1 MLGTNEMPLT
11 IVSAAEKRYN
21 GRIAVG
27 LGPLHNERL
36 KKIPGTTYWRKGS
49 CWTLPL
55 AWTSVLMLGSLAKE
69 IKHQIRPSKELAAWV
84 VQAKQEWA
92 ELAARSSVLSIES
105 DEPDGLFAHQRAD
118 IEWLAYDG
126 ATRGRLLLNEMGCL
140 AGDTMIN
147 VNRAGKGSRMRL
159 DWIVSQMGTEYR
171 GQGTGTWRPD
181 IPTRVARAELD
192 GSIRLAT
199 VVNAWA
205 SGTKET
211 YEVITESGRSIRAT
225 DEHPFLTVDG
235 WARLDQLSV
244 GLPVMVNTGRSLRKP
259 QTKKAYRTVGGMAAH
274 PYVVWMGA
282 RPTVLEHRLVA
293 EAGINGLDPQVFI
306 DKVTQGHVEGF
317 VFLDPAEFAVHHLD
331 RDHRNN
337 DPNNLAV
344 LTHEAHTALHSR
356 EDSGTARVLEHT
368 GTEKIVSI
376 AKFGE
381 EMTYDIE
388 VADDPHNFL
397 ANGFVVHNTGK
408 TRSVIMTLAALK
420 LAGAFPALVVCP
432 KIVSHRGWSD
442 EWATA
447 DPDVRVMVAEGTLP
461 NRRKAI
467 KAVANGEADVLV
479 IGYESMRGHT
489 RYEGYGSI
497 ALKRCPSCHGPTI
510 ETATEDSPLIPESK
524 CQAHPKELNQ
534 IEWKAIIL
542 DEAHRA
548 LNASSQTRMALSG
561 VVNYTGPDTRRWL
574 ITGTPVSKD
583 PDGIWSLLHIA
594 DPECWPVRGTWVN
607 RYCEKGFNSGGFE
620 VVIGYDTTYETEFR
634 KSFDAISRRVL
645 KEMVLDLPDILR
657 GTTLVHEVEMGTE
670 QRKLYEA
677 MRDEMIV
684 QLKEGTLLAANAAV
698 QVGRLTLLASAAGFP
713 GDTPGEML
721 LRAPSCKIDELVEMI
736 KNKELPDSWCAA
748 FTSRRMLR
756 LTVAELVKKGLFE
769 EWQIGIIDGGATDA
783 DRNLAVKRFQGGDIP
798 VVFYTHAAG
807 GIGITLHRAETLV
820 LVERHWSN
828 NIMLQSLARV
838 HRAGMPDRPVSVVDI
853 ITRNTVEERQLNRL
867 QQDADL
873 LEWVVQDQQRLE
885 EFLRLGDVVEAVPA
899 LT

>member
-126 ATRGRLLLNEMGCL
+126 ATRGRLLLNEMG
-140 AGDTMIN
+140 
-147 VNRAGKGSRMRL
+147 
-159 DWIVSQMGTEYR
+159 
-171 GQGTGTWRPD
+171 
-181 IPTRVARAELD
+181 
-192 GSIRLAT
+192 
-199 VVNAWA
+199 
-205 SGTKET
+205 
-211 YEVITESGRSIRAT
+211 
-225 DEHPFLTVDG
+225 
-235 WARLDQLSV
+235 
-244 GLPVMVNTGRSLRKP
+244 
-259 QTKKAYRTVGGMAAH
+259 
-274 PYVVWMGA
+274 
-282 RPTVLEHRLVA
+282 
-293 EAGINGLDPQVFI
+293 
-306 DKVTQGHVEGF
+306 
-317 VFLDPAEFAVHHLD
+317 
-331 RDHRNN
+331 
-337 DPNNLAV
+337 
-344 LTHEAHTALHSR
+344 
-356 EDSGTARVLEHT
+356 
-368 GTEKIVSI
+368 
-376 AKFGE
+376 
-381 EMTYDIE
+381 
-388 VADDPHNFL
+388 
-397 ANGFVVHNTGK
+397 TGK

-885 EFLRLGDVVEAVPA
+885 EFLRHGDVVEAVPA